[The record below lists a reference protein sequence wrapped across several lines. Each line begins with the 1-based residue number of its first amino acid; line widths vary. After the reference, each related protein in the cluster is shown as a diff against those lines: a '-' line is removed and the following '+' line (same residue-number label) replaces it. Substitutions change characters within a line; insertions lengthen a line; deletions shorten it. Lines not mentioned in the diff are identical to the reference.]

1 MLPQLIYVVRFISCN
16 QTPEDYYL
24 CTIVSNTLVFMLYF
38 IFLLAF
44 THRRSYSLQTIKL
57 KYFLLRD
64 FRTTKVAVLSQNIQI
79 YHISQVNMAYCLVMI
94 VWLLHWSNVVLSRL
108 SSSPKYCTFRQDAI
122 FCSLYAI
129 KLPSLCFI
137 GRNLEAACVR
147 FPNAYYFLNRN
158 LEVVWVKYL

>member
-1 MLPQLIYVVRFISCN
+1 MLHTINIYCRFHFLYLNSRGLLSMYVTHWCLCYISFSFWLSHIDVAIAFKA
-16 QTPEDYYL
+16 QT
-24 CTIVSNTLVFMLYF
+24 S
-38 IFLLAF
+38 
-44 THRRSYSLQTIKL
+44 KL
-57 KYFLLRD
+57 KYFLLRN
-64 FRTTKVAVLSQNIQI
+64 FRTTKMAVRNQNIQI
-79 YHISQVNMAYCLVMI
+79 YHISLVNMAYCLVMI